1 MRISKDLIEGSK
13 QAPYNAIK
21 AMEELEEWAIDDPE
35 INESI
40 EIMLKDFDKITKRKD
55 IDKQS
60 FVRFLTYL
68 FTSNMMHIIDTI
80 EEKDERFMDEFIDVV
95 NELNENSNSKFSI
108 TISDRI
114 MVLYRMFILPQ
125 IFSIENIKNVE
136 KGIKIIK
143 SENGDK

>member
-13 QAPYNAIK
+13 QAPKSAVL
-21 AMEELEEWAIDDPE
+21 AMEELEDWAIDDPE
-35 INESI
+35 INSSI
-40 EIMLKDFDKITKRKD
+40 EIMLENFEKIIKNKN

-68 FTSNMMHIIDTI
+68 FTSNMMHVIDTI
-80 EEKDERFMDEFIDVV
+80 EDKDARFMDEFIEVV
-95 NELNENSNSKFSI
+95 NELNKDSNSKFSI

-125 IFSIENIKNVE
+125 IFSLENIKN
-136 KGIKIIK
+136 I
-143 SENGDK
+143 ENGIEIVQNEKREK